1 MRVLAAFIV
10 AATLFSCAQK
20 EEPFQLAG
28 KAQGTTFS
36 IKYHGPNAVDLS
48 QEVSDALNGI
58 DESLSLWRPDSF
70 ISQVNARTDS
80 MVAMPRNDVYF
91 MEVFKLAKKVFQES
105 KGAFDPSIYPLIKA
119 WGFGAVSPDSEDVPD
134 VDSLREAIMI
144 GGFDVVL
151 AEVGPEKLFIL
162 PRGMQ
167 LDFNAI
173 AQGYSVDVIAE
184 ILEDKG
190 ITDYM
195 VEIGG
200 EVRANG
206 VRPDG
211 KAWNIGIDRPIE
223 DGERSLIKEVQVED
237 ESLATSGNYRKAVMR
252 GGKRYSHTIDPETGY
267 PVTHNLLS
275 ATVVTKSCALADAYA
290 TVCMVLGT
298 EKALDFAERKNLD
311 VYLIY
316 DDNGV
321 MKEKGTGR
329 FAESN

>member
-1 MRVLAAFIV
+1 MKNLFLFLAI
-10 AATLFSCAQK
+10 AAMAGCAQK
-20 EEPFQLAG
+20 QEPFELAG

-36 IKYHGPNAVDLS
+36 IKYHGTDAVDLS
-48 QEVSDALNGI
+48 KEVSDALNGI
-58 DESLSLWRPDSF
+58 DESLSLWRSDSF
-70 ISQVNARTDS
+70 ISQMNARTDS
-80 MVAMPRNDVYF
+80 MVALPKGDVYF
-91 MEVFKLAKKVFQES
+91 TEVFQLAKKVFQES

-119 WGFGAVSPDSEDVPD
+119 WGFGAVSPDSDDIPD
-134 VDSLREAIMI
+134 VDSLRADMTI

-184 ILEDKG
+184 ILDDKG

-223 DGERSLIKEVQVED
+223 DGERSLIKEVPVED

-298 EKALDFAERKNLD
+298 EKALKFAERKKLE

-316 DDNGV
+316 DEEGV

-329 FAESN
+329 FAEKN

>member
-1 MRVLAAFIV
+1 MRVLASVILV
-10 AATLFSCAQK
+10 ATLLGCAQK

-36 IKYHGPNAVDLS
+36 IKYHGPKAVDLS

-58 DESLSLWRPDSF
+58 DESLSLWRSDSF
-70 ISQVNARTDS
+70 ISQLNTRTDS
-80 MVAMPRNDVYF
+80 MVPLPKNDVYF
-91 MEVFKLAKKVFQES
+91 TEVFKLSKQVFQES

-134 VDSLREAIMI
+134 VDSLRRVLTI
-144 GGFDVVL
+144 GGFDVVY
-151 AEVGPEKLFIL
+151 ASVGRENLLIL
-162 PRGMQ
+162 PPGMQ

-184 ILEDKG
+184 ILEGKG
-190 ITDYM
+190 IMDYM

-206 VRPDG
+206 TRPDG
-211 KAWNIGIDRPIE
+211 KIWNIGIDRPTE
-223 DGERSLIKEVQVED
+223 DAERSLIKEVQVNN

-252 GGKRYSHTIDPETGY
+252 EGKRYSHTIDPVTGY

-275 ATVVTKSCALADAYA
+275 ATVVTKTCALADAYA

-298 EKALDFAERKNLD
+298 QKALEFAERKKLE

-316 DDNGV
+316 DEDGV

-329 FAESN
+329 FAEVN